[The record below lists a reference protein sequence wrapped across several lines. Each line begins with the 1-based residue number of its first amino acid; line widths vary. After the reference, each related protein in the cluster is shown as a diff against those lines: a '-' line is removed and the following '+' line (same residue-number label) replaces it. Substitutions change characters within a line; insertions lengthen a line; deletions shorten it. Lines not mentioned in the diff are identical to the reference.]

1 MDDYF
6 IMVDF
11 PNYRSLW
18 ILLFYEA
25 VGLLLLFKEHP
36 VCLYPSQKNPQKQ
49 NKTKT
54 PPKKPWDSLMSFF
67 LKNCHS
73 CWGLFWEICQFVH
86 CFVWGN
92 NSCSTPGGA
101 RHTADGQPGSYKEG
115 KKQGTELEELRA
127 SPTMWQLEYIL
138 KAE

>member
-36 VCLYPSQKNPQKQ
+36 VRLYPSQKTLQKQ

-67 LKNCHS
+67 FFFLKTATPAGGFFGRFV
-73 CWGLFWEICQFVH
+73 GLFIVLCEVITHAAPQGEPDTRQTDSLAVTKREK
-86 CFVWGN
+86 N
-92 NSCSTPGGA
+92 
-101 RHTADGQPGSYKEG
+101 KE
-115 KKQGTELEELRA
+115 Q
-127 SPTMWQLEYIL
+127 S
-138 KAE
+138 

>member
-36 VCLYPSQKNPQKQ
+36 VCLYPSQKNPTKTKQ
-49 NKTKT
+49 NKNPTQKT
-54 PPKKPWDSLMSFF
+54 LRQSDELFFFGRFVGLCIVLCEVITHAAPQGEPDTRQTDSLAVTKRE
-67 LKNCHS
+67 KN
-73 CWGLFWEICQFVH
+73 
-86 CFVWGN
+86 
-92 NSCSTPGGA
+92 
-101 RHTADGQPGSYKEG
+101 KE
-115 KKQGTELEELRA
+115 Q
-127 SPTMWQLEYIL
+127 S
-138 KAE
+138 

>member
-36 VCLYPSQKNPQKQ
+36 VSLYPSQKNPQKQ

-67 LKNCHS
+67 
-73 CWGLFWEICQFVH
+73 F
-86 CFVWGN
+86 
-92 NSCSTPGGA
+92 
-101 RHTADGQPGSYKEG
+101 
-115 KKQGTELEELRA
+115 
-127 SPTMWQLEYIL
+127 
-138 KAE
+138 

>member
-49 NKTKT
+49 NKNPTQKT
-54 PPKKPWDSLMSFF
+54 LRQSDELFFFKKLPLLLGAF
-67 LKNCHS
+67 LGDLSVCA
-73 CWGLFWEICQFVH
+73 LFCV
-86 CFVWGN
+86 
-92 NSCSTPGGA
+92 
-101 RHTADGQPGSYKEG
+101 R
-115 KKQGTELEELRA
+115 
-127 SPTMWQLEYIL
+127 
-138 KAE
+138 

>member
-49 NKTKT
+49 NKTPTQKT
-54 PPKKPWDSLMSFF
+54 LRQSDELFF
-67 LKNCHS
+67 LKTATPAGGFFGRFV
-73 CWGLFWEICQFVH
+73 GLCIVLCEVITHAAPQGEPDTRQTDSLAVTKREK
-86 CFVWGN
+86 N
-92 NSCSTPGGA
+92 
-101 RHTADGQPGSYKEG
+101 KE
-115 KKQGTELEELRA
+115 Q
-127 SPTMWQLEYIL
+127 S
-138 KAE
+138 